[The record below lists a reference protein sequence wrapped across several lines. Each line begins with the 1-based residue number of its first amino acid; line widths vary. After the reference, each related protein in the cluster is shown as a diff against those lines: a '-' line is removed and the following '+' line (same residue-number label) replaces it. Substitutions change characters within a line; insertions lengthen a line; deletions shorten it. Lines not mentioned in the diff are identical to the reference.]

1 MEDVVR
7 SFYFDDFQL
16 GDRFESLGVTMADS
30 AIIDFAMHFDP
41 QAFHMDQEAAKNS
54 IYGGLI
60 ASGIHTVAITFRLLL
75 MTGILA
81 NNLGSPGF
89 DELRWL
95 LPVRPD
101 DTLRVVA
108 EVVDTR
114 PSSSRPDRGTVRFH
128 CTTLNQKN
136 EMVQTVLCNQIL
148 RRRMSD

>member
-1 MEDVVR
+1 MR

-30 AIIDFAMHFDP
+30 SIIDFAIHFDP
-41 QAFHMDQEAAKNS
+41 QAFHMDKEAAKNS

-75 MTGILA
+75 MTGTLT

-114 PSSSRPDRGTVRFH
+114 PSSSRPDRGTVRFY
-128 CTTLNQKN
+128 CTTLNQRN
-136 EMVQTVLCNQIL
+136 ETVQTVLCNQIL
-148 RRRMSD
+148 KRRMSD